1 MAEKTRD
8 GASLAPGPFP
18 MGGPRPGRGGPGP
31 GPGPLYLGPKE
42 KPKNLRKTLFFLL
55 RYLGRY
61 KGLLS
66 LIFVLVL
73 VSSVITLLGPYL
85 IGKAVDTMAGGAG
98 QVQMDRLRV
107 LLFLMLGLYLL
118 GGLLTFLQNYWM
130 IRISQN
136 TVRNIRQDL
145 FYHLQNL
152 PLRFFDTR
160 PHGEIMS
167 RLTNDVE
174 NINTTLSQSVI
185 QVFSSIITLAGSVG
199 MMLYLSPLLTL
210 LTLLTVPL
218 GFWIT
223 SMVSRYTRQV
233 FSTQQK
239 ELGNLNA
246 LVEESISGERVIK
259 AYGRERPVVLQFETI
274 NKKLRRAGILSQI
287 FSGLM
292 GPLMNMI
299 NNLSFVIVSAVGG
312 YLALQGY
319 LGLGLIASFIQYSRQ
334 FMRPLNEVA
343 SQINMIQAAIAGAE
357 RILEILEVAPESD
370 GEKLLRPETVQG
382 FVTFDKVI
390 FGYERDRPVLQDVS
404 LEARPGKT
412 IALVG
417 PTGAGKTTII
427 NLLARFYDIDGGTI
441 YVDGIPLS
449 NIERETIRRSLGI
462 VLQDT
467 YLFSASIRENI
478 RYGRLSAT
486 DAEVEEAA
494 RIAEA
499 DPFIRQLPQ
508 GYETVLTDD
517 ATNIS
522 QGQRQLLTIARAIL
536 ADPAILILDEAT
548 SNVDTRT
555 ELHIQRALQ
564 RLRTGRTSF
573 IIAHRLSTIRDADE
587 IVVINQGR
595 IVERGTH
602 EELLAQRGFYFNLYA
617 AQFRREAELRES
629 ENLVV

>member
-1 MAEKTRD
+1 
-8 GASLAPGPFP
+8 
-18 MGGPRPGRGGPGP
+18 
-31 GPGPLYLGPKE
+31 
-42 KPKNLRKTLFFLL
+42 
-55 RYLGRY
+55 
-61 KGLLS
+61 
-66 LIFVLVL
+66 
-73 VSSVITLLGPYL
+73 
-85 IGKAVDTMAGGAG
+85 
-98 QVQMDRLRV
+98 
-107 LLFLMLGLYLL
+107 
-118 GGLLTFLQNYWM
+118 
-130 IRISQN
+130 
-136 TVRNIRQDL
+136 
-145 FYHLQNL
+145 
-152 PLRFFDTR
+152 
-160 PHGEIMS
+160 
-167 RLTNDVE
+167 
-174 NINTTLSQSVI
+174 
-185 QVFSSIITLAGSVG
+185 
-199 MMLYLSPLLTL
+199 
-210 LTLLTVPL
+210 
-218 GFWIT
+218 
-223 SMVSRYTRQV
+223 
-233 FSTQQK
+233 
-239 ELGNLNA
+239 
-246 LVEESISGERVIK
+246 
-259 AYGRERPVVLQFETI
+259 
-274 NKKLRRAGILSQI
+274 
-287 FSGLM
+287 
-292 GPLMNMI
+292 
-299 NNLSFVIVSAVGG
+299 
-312 YLALQGY
+312 
-319 LGLGLIASFIQYSRQ
+319 
-334 FMRPLNEVA
+334 MRPLNEVA

-357 RILEILEVAPESD
+357 RVLEILEVAPESD

-382 FVTFDKVI
+382 FVTFDKVV

-449 NIERETIRRSLGI
+449 TIERETIRRSLGI

-602 EELLAQRGFYFNLYA
+602 EELLSQKGFYFNLYA